1 MMKQK
6 QQTQQQQQNV
16 YNKFWIRI
24 FVFATRLFRMRT
36 LQFSSN
42 SFVNGKHIII
52 EQSRRK
58 NSISSRR
65 HFHFSIAPLLLD
77 TPNVSASTPRWRVTA
92 RSSCF
97 CFRSLFSFSIL
108 LFIIVRANA
117 LPRMIW
123 NQHTHATQL
132 RQIYLP
138 ITHKL
143 RTSYSE
149 VTRVS
154 LFFHFFFVWLYFAGV
169 LECWCSIVRFMRYA
183 IVMMKTAEQKGNVG
197 EHRIAVC
204 SHVDG
209 TFV

>member
-1 MMKQK
+1 
-6 QQTQQQQQNV
+6 
-16 YNKFWIRI
+16 
-24 FVFATRLFRMRT
+24 MRT

-65 HFHFSIAPLLLD
+65 NFHFSIAPLLLD
-77 TPNVSASTPRWRVTA
+77 TPNVSVSTPRWRVTT
-92 RSSCF
+92 RSCCF

-117 LPRMIW
+117 LPRKIW

-143 RTSYSE
+143 RTSYSK

-154 LFFHFFFVWLYFAGV
+154 FFLFFRLATFRWCVGV
-169 LECWCSIVRFMRYA
+169 LECWSFISCVTRLLWWKRPNKREMSAGTTYLCVRMLTELLSNGS
-183 IVMMKTAEQKGNVG
+183 KT
-197 EHRIAVC
+197 I
-204 SHVDG
+204 
-209 TFV
+209 